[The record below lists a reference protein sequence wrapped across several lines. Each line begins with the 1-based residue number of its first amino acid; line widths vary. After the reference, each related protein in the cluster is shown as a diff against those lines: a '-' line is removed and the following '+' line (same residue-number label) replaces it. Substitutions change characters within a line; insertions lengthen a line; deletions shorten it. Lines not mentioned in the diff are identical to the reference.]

1 MKGDSICGSETV
13 RLAGQKQGSGA
24 EESTGETYSWFL
36 FLFFFEGFLQA
47 ALFTMPTLK
56 VTELKLTGQ

>member
-1 MKGDSICGSETV
+1 MKGDGICGSETV

-24 EESTGETYSWFL
+24 EEATGETYSWFL
-36 FLFFFEGFLQA
+36 FLSFEGFLQA

-56 VTELKLTGQ
+56 VTELKLTGR